1 MKHTMFHENTPQTKA
16 FEIANSG
23 KKTKSYT
30 VIFPLK
36 CYAMMKF
43 WLTGFPT
50 CIIFFY
56 TTAFFFSL

>member
-43 WLTGFPT
+43 
-50 CIIFFY
+50 
-56 TTAFFFSL
+56 